1 MSGFLRQLHGR
12 RLSTVTVGGAAA
24 VRGCAR
30 HGDPQSVGG
39 DSSRVGCE
47 LRRPQLLHRCLCVC
61 AKVISGVSMCVS
73 LFILLIDFSEQGLQ
87 RGYIYNKEVTC
98 FGIIYMTALL
108 YPNYNQ
114 FSPCLDT

>member
-1 MSGFLRQLHGR
+1 MNFYTNIKAITRLVFEPILVVRVRVFRQLHGR

-47 LRRPQLLHRCLCVC
+47 LRRPQLLHRCLCVWGVC
-61 AKVISGVSMCVS
+61 AKVISGVSMCDV
-73 LFILLIDFSEQGLQ
+73 
-87 RGYIYNKEVTC
+87 C
-98 FGIIYMTALL
+98 L
-108 YPNYNQ
+108 YLY
-114 FSPCLDT
+114 C